1 MWRLGW
7 RRVSPKRPLG
17 LRSGGVK
24 TLYVRNWREGVIG
37 WRLLLAQSKWGGWLL
52 LTASECQ
59 SVEAIKQPRAKGA
72 IRDAG
77 YYNRP

>member
-1 MWRLGW
+1 MGYQSGFGLTSVRSLGV
-7 RRVSPKRPLG
+7 RYGREAAIG
-17 LRSGGVK
+17 LPGE
-24 TLYVRNWREGVIG
+24 EGP
-37 WRLLLAQSKWGGWLL
+37 LLAQSRWGGWLL